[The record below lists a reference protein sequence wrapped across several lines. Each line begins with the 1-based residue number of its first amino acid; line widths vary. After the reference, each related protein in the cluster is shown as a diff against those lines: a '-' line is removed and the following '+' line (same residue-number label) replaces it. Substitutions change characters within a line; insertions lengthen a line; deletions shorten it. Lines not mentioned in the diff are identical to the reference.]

1 MVKSLFIED
10 MKTFMQV

>member
-10 MKTFMQV
+10 MKTFMQA